1 MKPDP
6 SNPQELYLGSL
17 EAVGIDTH
25 AHDIRLYTV
34 DNQLQVHTNYFR
46 LCQKPA
52 TWQHAATLYESLHA

>member
-25 AHDIRLYTV
+25 AHDIR
-34 DNQLQVHTNYFR
+34 FG
-46 LCQKPA
+46 
-52 TWQHAATLYESLHA
+52 